1 MSIFYTDVFVL
12 PLPDGHKFPMSKYSL
27 LRERVANSGLIDET
41 QLKIPPAATDAQ
53 LLRAHSEDYLD
64 AVKTGGLTYHQLRRI
79 GFPWTPQMVE
89 RSRRST
95 GATIAA
101 AESAVTSG
109 WGVNLAGGTHHAF
122 RDRGE
127 GYCVF
132 NDSVV
137 AARHWQA
144 EGRLQRV
151 LIVDADVHQGNGTA
165 SLVRGDETIFAF
177 SIHGEKN
184 FPYHKE
190 VSDLDLA
197 LPDGI
202 GDDDYLA
209 ALEDGL
215 QQALA
220 RSRPDLVMYLAGAD
234 PFEKDRFGRLKLTK
248 QGLLERD
255 RLVMEECRA
264 NGLPLT
270 VAMAGGYA
278 PDVQDTVDIHFA
290 TVSLAVRTFDSSR
303 PNVPR
308 PLAERNPA

>member
-1 MSIFYTDVFVL
+1 MSVFYTDIFVL

-27 LRERVANSGLIDET
+27 LRGRLAESGLIDKSE
-41 QLKIPPAATDAQ
+41 LKIPPAATDEQ
-53 LLRAHSEDYLD
+53 LLRVHSEDYLE
-64 AVKTGGLTYHQLRRI
+64 AVKSGGLTYRQLRRI

-101 AESAVTSG
+101 ADSALNRG
-109 WGVNLAGGTHHAF
+109 WGINLAGGTHHAF
-122 RDRGE
+122 RDKGE

-144 EGRLQRV
+144 EGRLRRV

-165 SLVRGDETIFAF
+165 ALVRDDETIFAF
-177 SIHGEKN
+177 SIHGDKN

-190 VSDLDLA
+190 VSDLDVA

-202 GDDDYLA
+202 GDDDYLI

-215 QQALA
+215 KRALE

-255 RLVMEECRA
+255 RLVFEACRA
-264 NGLPLT
+264 HGLPLT
-270 VAMAGGYA
+270 VSMAGGYA
-278 PDVQDTVDIHFA
+278 PHVQDTVDIHFA
-290 TVSLAVRTFDSSR
+290 TVQLAIRTFFDSRSKLSS
-303 PNVPR
+303 
-308 PLAERNPA
+308 PLPERNPA

>member
-1 MSIFYTDVFVL
+1 MSLFYTDVFVL

-27 LRERVANSGLIDET
+27 LRERLSNSGLIGDAE
-41 QLKIPPAATDAQ
+41 LKIPPAASDEQ
-53 LLRAHSEDYLD
+53 LLRAHSEQYLE

-101 AESAVTSG
+101 VESALDKG
-109 WGVNLAGGTHHAF
+109 WGINLAGGTHHAF

-144 EGRLQRV
+144 EGRLKRV

-165 SLVRGDETIFAF
+165 SLVRGDETIFSF

-190 VSDLDLA
+190 VSDLDVA

-202 GDDDYLA
+202 GDDAYLI
-209 ALEDGL
+209 ALKAGL
-215 QQALA
+215 QQSLE

-234 PFEKDRFGRLKLTK
+234 PFEKDRFGRLKLTR

-255 RLVMEECRA
+255 RIVMETCRSK
-264 NGLPLT
+264 GLPFT

-278 PDVQDTVDIHFA
+278 PDVQDTVEIHFA
-290 TVSLAVRTFDSSR
+290 TVSLTIRTFKNSQLDQSSS
-303 PNVPR
+303 VP
-308 PLAERNPA
+308 EGNPV

>member
-12 PLPDGHKFPMSKYSL
+12 PLPESHKFPMSKYSL
-27 LRERVANSGLIDET
+27 LRQRLASSGLIDEYD
-41 QLKIPPAATDAQ
+41 LKIPPAATDEQ
-53 LLRAHSEDYLD
+53 LLRVHSEEYL
-64 AVKTGGLTYHQLRRI
+64 ANVKTGGLTYHELRRI

-101 AESAVTSG
+101 AEAALQHG
-109 WGVNLAGGTHHAF
+109 LGINLAGGTHHAF
-122 RDRGE
+122 RDKGE

-144 EGRLQRV
+144 AGRLQRV

-165 SLVRGDETIFAF
+165 SLVRDDDTIFAF

-190 VSDLDLA
+190 TSDLDVA
-197 LPDGI
+197 LPDRI
-202 GDDDYLA
+202 GDDDYLV
-209 ALEDGL
+209 ALESGL
-215 QQALA
+215 QQAIE
-220 RSRPDLVMYLAGAD
+220 RSCPDLVMYLAGAD

-248 QGLLERD
+248 QGLLKRD
-255 RLVMEECRA
+255 RLVMNICGSR
-264 NGLPLT
+264 GFPLT

-278 PDVQDTVDIHFA
+278 PDVRDTVDIHFG
-290 TVSLAVRTFDSSR
+290 TVSMAIEMFGLSGQNVAGPLPESR
-303 PNVPR
+303 ST
-308 PLAERNPA
+308 

>member
-1 MSIFYTDVFVL
+1 MSIYYTDVFVL
-12 PLPDGHKFPMSKYSL
+12 PLPADHKFPMSKYSL
-27 LRERVANSGLIDET
+27 LRERLAASGAIDAAE
-41 QLKIPPAATDAQ
+41 LRIPPAATDEQ
-53 LLRAHSEDYLD
+53 LLRTHAKDYLD

-101 AESAVTSG
+101 AESALDRG
-109 WGVNLAGGTHHAF
+109 WGINLAGGTHHAF

-144 EGRLQRV
+144 EGRLRRV

-165 SLVRGDETIFAF
+165 ALVREDETIFSF

-184 FPYHKE
+184 FPYYKE
-190 VSDLDLA
+190 ESDLDVA

-202 GDDDYLA
+202 GDDDYLS
-209 ALEDGL
+209 ALEVGL
-215 QQALA
+215 QQAVA
-220 RSRPDLVMYLAGAD
+220 RSHPDLVIYLAGAD

-248 QGLLERD
+248 EGLLQRD
-255 RLVMEECRA
+255 RLVFEACRSK
-264 NGLPLT
+264 GLPIT

-290 TVSLAVRTFDSSR
+290 TVSLAIQTFINSGRNLSR
-303 PNVPR
+303 GLP
-308 PLAERNPA
+308 ERNPA